1 MENGL
6 RQCPGQPEPVR
17 QANCRRFCGSRIDRE
32 AKTAQAASLPRE
44 EAPWETAN
52 CSKWCFVWY
61 LLSFYAG
68 WAFFVIRVDLFS
80 GLDHPLVKRDRRI
93 SKKFGGCLIGFS
105 LVWLIFMLC
114 IIASA

>member
-1 MENGL
+1 MGNSKLLQMVLCLVFALILCGVGL
-6 RQCPGQPEPVR
+6 L
-17 QANCRRFCGSRIDRE
+17 F
-32 AKTAQAASLPRE
+32 
-44 EAPWETAN
+44 
-52 CSKWCFVWY
+52 
-61 LLSFYAG
+61 
-68 WAFFVIRVDLFS
+68 IRVDLFS